1 LKLLGSSTPGFGD
14 GGMNGLAWSKP
25 AAAKA
30 EHVASRAGLR
40 TLSVGAADDS
50 IAGAAGAAAATF
62 AAARSYATRGCGN
75 WWLASGAGKAS
86 QQHRCSHQDSASCQG
101 SNGHPELAVALRLSL
116 QLLSLL
122 AGIGSPACLRAILTP
137 AGSLVALLK
146 RLSHQGSQVARQRK
160 PLSEVD
166 QKCRSP
172 RQCC

>member
-1 LKLLGSSTPGFGD
+1 MTALLVLQVLPLPLLQLQD
-14 GGMNGLAWSKP
+14 RMR
-25 AAAKA
+25 
-30 EHVASRAGLR
+30 HVAVATGGLPAV
-40 TLSVGAADDS
+40 LV
-50 IAGAAGAAAATF
+50 
-62 AAARSYATRGCGN
+62 
-75 WWLASGAGKAS
+75 KAS